1 MKLVIAIVQREDS
14 NNLQRAFVQNDFR
27 ATKLATSGGFLS
39 QGNTTFLIGCED
51 EKVDDVLKIIK
62 QESRA
67 REEIATPHM
76 LSTGYEITPPLRI
89 TVGGAT
95 CFVVPVDE
103 FKRF

>member
-1 MKLVIAIVQREDS
+1 MKLVIAIVQKEDS
-14 NNLQRAFVQNDFR
+14 NNLQKALVKNNFR

-39 QGNTTFLIGCED
+39 QGNTTFLVGCED
-51 EKVDDVLKIIK
+51 EQVDDILKVIK

-76 LSTGYEITPPLRI
+76 VSTGYEITQPLKI

-95 CFVVPVDE
+95 CFVVPVDK
-103 FKRF
+103 FKCF

>member
-1 MKLVIAIVQREDS
+1 MKLVIAIVQKEDS
-14 NNLQRAFVQNDFR
+14 NNLQKALVKNNFR

-39 QGNTTFLIGCED
+39 QGNTTFLVGCED
-51 EKVDDVLKIIK
+51 EQVDDILKVIK

-76 LSTGYEITPPLRI
+76 VSTGYEITQPLKI

-95 CFVVPVDE
+95 CFVVPVDK

>member
-1 MKLVIAIVQREDS
+1 MIY
-14 NNLQRAFVQNDFR
+14 NDFR
-27 ATKLATSGGFLS
+27 ATELATSGGFLS
-39 QGNTTFLIGCED
+39 QGNTTFLVGCD
-51 EKVDDVLKIIK
+51 DDKVDDVLKIIK
-62 QESRA
+62 EQSRA

-76 LSTGYEITPPLRI
+76 VSTGYEITQPLKV

>member
-1 MKLVIAIVQREDS
+1 MKLVIAIVQKEDS
-14 NNLQRAFVQNDFR
+14 NDLQRAFVQNDFR

-39 QGNTTFLIGCED
+39 QGNTTFLVGCD
-51 EKVDDVLKIIK
+51 DDKVDDVLKII
-62 QESRA
+62 QEQSRA

-76 LSTGYEITPPLRI
+76 VSTGYEITQPLKV

>member
-1 MKLVIAIVQREDS
+1 MKLVIAIVQKEDS
-14 NNLQRAFVQNDFR
+14 NDLQRAFVQNDFR

-39 QGNTTFLIGCED
+39 QGNTTFLVGCD
-51 EKVDDVLKIIK
+51 DDKVDDVLKIIK
-62 QESRA
+62 EQSRA

-76 LSTGYEITPPLRI
+76 VSTGYEITQPLKV

-95 CFVVPVDE
+95 CVVVPVDE

>member
-1 MKLVIAIVQREDS
+1 MKLVIAIVQKEDS
-14 NNLQRAFVQNDFR
+14 NDLQRAFVQNDFR

-39 QGNTTFLIGCED
+39 QGNTTFLVGCD
-51 EKVDDVLKIIK
+51 GDKVDDVLKIIK
-62 QESRA
+62 EQSRA

-76 LSTGYEITPPLRI
+76 VSTGYEITQPLKV

>member
-1 MKLVIAIVQREDS
+1 MKLVIAIVQKEDS
-14 NNLQRAFVQNDFR
+14 NNLQKALVKNNFR
-27 ATKLATSGGFLS
+27 ATKLETSGGFLS
-39 QGNTTFLIGCED
+39 QGNTTFLVGCED
-51 EKVDDVLKIIK
+51 EQVDDILKVIK

-76 LSTGYEITPPLRI
+76 VSTGYEITQPLKI

-95 CFVVPVDE
+95 CFVVPVDK

>member
-1 MKLVIAIVQREDS
+1 MKLVIAIVQKEDS
-14 NNLQRAFVQNDFR
+14 NNLQKALVQGDFR
-27 ATKLATSGGFLS
+27 VTKLATSGGFLS
-39 QGNTTFLIGCED
+39 QGNTTFLVGCED
-51 EKVDDVLKIIK
+51 DKVDDVLKIVK

-76 LSTGYEITPPLRI
+76 ISTGYEITQPLKI

>member
-1 MKLVIAIVQREDS
+1 MKLVIAIVQKEDS
-14 NNLQRAFVQNDFR
+14 NDLQRAFVQNVFR

-39 QGNTTFLIGCED
+39 QGNTTFLVGCD
-51 EKVDDVLKIIK
+51 DDKVDDVLKIIK
-62 QESRA
+62 EQSRA

-76 LSTGYEITPPLRI
+76 VSTGYEITQPLKV

-95 CFVVPVDE
+95 YFVVPVDE

>member
-1 MKLVIAIVQREDS
+1 MKLVIAIVQKEDS
-14 NNLQRAFVQNDFR
+14 NNLQKALVKNNFR

-39 QGNTTFLIGCED
+39 QGNTTFLVGCED
-51 EKVDDVLKIIK
+51 EQVDDILKVIK

-76 LSTGYEITPPLRI
+76 VSTGYEITQPLKI

>member
-1 MKLVIAIVQREDS
+1 MKLVIAIVQKEDS
-14 NNLQRAFVQNDFR
+14 NDLQRAFVQNDFR

-39 QGNTTFLIGCED
+39 QGNTTFLVGCD
-51 EKVDDVLKIIK
+51 DDKVDDVLKIIK
-62 QESRA
+62 EQSRA

-76 LSTGYEITPPLRI
+76 VSTRYEITQPLKV

>member
-1 MKLVIAIVQREDS
+1 MKLVIAIIQREDS

-27 ATKLATSGGFLS
+27 ATKLAS

-76 LSTGYEITPPLRI
+76 LSTGYEITQPLRI

>member
-1 MKLVIAIVQREDS
+1 MKLVIAIVQKEDS
-14 NNLQRAFVQNDFR
+14 NDLQKALVKNNFR

-39 QGNTTFLIGCED
+39 QGNTTFLVGCED
-51 EKVDDVLKIIK
+51 EQVDDILKVIK

-76 LSTGYEITPPLRI
+76 VSTGYEITQPLKI

-95 CFVVPVDE
+95 CFVVPVDK

>member
-1 MKLVIAIVQREDS
+1 MKLVIAIVQKEDS
-14 NNLQRAFVQNDFR
+14 NNLQKALVKNNVR

-39 QGNTTFLIGCED
+39 QGNTTFLVGCED
-51 EKVDDVLKIIK
+51 EQVDDILKVIK

-76 LSTGYEITPPLRI
+76 VSTGYEITQPLKI

-95 CFVVPVDE
+95 CFVVPVDK

>member
-1 MKLVIAIVQREDS
+1 MKLVIAIVQKEDS
-14 NNLQRAFVQNDFR
+14 NNLQKALVKNNFR

-39 QGNTTFLIGCED
+39 QGNTTFLVGCED
-51 EKVDDVLKIIK
+51 EQVDDILKVIK

-76 LSTGYEITPPLRI
+76 VSTGYEITQPLKI

-95 CFVVPVDE
+95 CFVVQVDK

>member
-1 MKLVIAIVQREDS
+1 MKLVIAIVQKEDS
-14 NNLQRAFVQNDFR
+14 NDLQRAFVQNDFR
-27 ATKLATSGGFLS
+27 VTKLATSGGFLS
-39 QGNTTFLIGCED
+39 QGNTTFLVGCD
-51 EKVDDVLKIIK
+51 DDKVDDVLKIIK
-62 QESRA
+62 EQSRA

-76 LSTGYEITPPLRI
+76 VSTGYEITQPLKV

>member
-1 MKLVIAIVQREDS
+1 MKLVIAIVQKEDS
-14 NNLQRAFVQNDFR
+14 NNLQKALVKNNFR

-39 QGNTTFLIGCED
+39 QGNTTFLVGCED
-51 EKVDDVLKIIK
+51 EQVDDILKVIK

-67 REEIATPHM
+67 REEMATPH
-76 LSTGYEITPPLRI
+76 LVSTGYEITQPLKI

-95 CFVVPVDE
+95 CFVVPVDK

>member
-1 MKLVIAIVQREDS
+1 MKLVIAIVQKEDS
-14 NNLQRAFVQNDFR
+14 NDLQRAFVQNDFR

-39 QGNTTFLIGCED
+39 QGNTTFLVGCD
-51 EKVDDVLKIIK
+51 DDKVDDVLKIIK
-62 QESRA
+62 EQSRA

-76 LSTGYEITPPLRI
+76 VSTGYEITQPLKV

-103 FKRF
+103 VKRF

>member
-1 MKLVIAIVQREDS
+1 MKLVIAIVQKEDS
-14 NNLQRAFVQNDFR
+14 NDLQRAFVQNDFR
-27 ATKLATSGGFLS
+27 ATKLATAGGFLS
-39 QGNTTFLIGCED
+39 QGNTTFLVGCD
-51 EKVDDVLKIIK
+51 DDKVDDVLKIIK
-62 QESRA
+62 EQSRA

-76 LSTGYEITPPLRI
+76 VSTGYEITQPLKV

>member
-1 MKLVIAIVQREDS
+1 MKLVIAIVQKEDS
-14 NNLQRAFVQNDFR
+14 NDLQRAFVQNDFR

-39 QGNTTFLIGCED
+39 QGNTTFLVGCD
-51 EKVDDVLKIIK
+51 DDKVDDVLKIIK
-62 QESRA
+62 EQSRA

-76 LSTGYEITPPLRI
+76 VSTGYEITQPFKV

-95 CFVVPVDE
+95 YFVVPVDE

>member
-1 MKLVIAIVQREDS
+1 MKLVIAIVQKEDS

-76 LSTGYEITPPLRI
+76 LSTGYEITQPLKI

-95 CFVVPVDE
+95 CFVVPVDD

>member
-1 MKLVIAIVQREDS
+1 MKLVIAIVQKEDS
-14 NNLQRAFVQNDFR
+14 NDLQRAFVQNDFR

-39 QGNTTFLIGCED
+39 QGNTTFLVGCD
-51 EKVDDVLKIIK
+51 DDKVDDVLKIIK
-62 QESRA
+62 EQSRA

-76 LSTGYEITPPLRI
+76 VSTVYEITQPLKV

>member
-1 MKLVIAIVQREDS
+1 MKLVIAIVQKEDS
-14 NNLQRAFVQNDFR
+14 NDLQRAFVQNDFR
-27 ATKLATSGGFLS
+27 ATKLATSGGFLN
-39 QGNTTFLIGCED
+39 QGNTTFLVGCD
-51 EKVDDVLKIIK
+51 DDKVDDVLKIIK
-62 QESRA
+62 EQSRA

-76 LSTGYEITPPLRI
+76 VSTGYEITQPLKV

>member
-1 MKLVIAIVQREDS
+1 MKLVIAIVQKEDS
-14 NNLQRAFVQNDFR
+14 NDLQRAFVQNDFR
-27 ATKLATSGGFLS
+27 ATKLTTSGGFLS
-39 QGNTTFLIGCED
+39 QGNTTFLVGCD
-51 EKVDDVLKIIK
+51 DDKVDDVLKIIK
-62 QESRA
+62 EQSRA

-76 LSTGYEITPPLRI
+76 VSTGYEITQPLKV

>member
-1 MKLVIAIVQREDS
+1 MKLVIAIVQKEDS
-14 NNLQRAFVQNDFR
+14 NDLQRAFVQNDFR

-39 QGNTTFLIGCED
+39 QENTTFLVGCD
-51 EKVDDVLKIIK
+51 DDKVDDVLKIIK
-62 QESRA
+62 EQSRA

-76 LSTGYEITPPLRI
+76 VSTGYEITQPLKV

>member
-1 MKLVIAIVQREDS
+1 MKLVIAIVQKEDS
-14 NNLQRAFVQNDFR
+14 NDLQRAFVQNDFR
-27 ATKLATSGGFLS
+27 ATKLATSGGFLG
-39 QGNTTFLIGCED
+39 QGNTTFLVGCD
-51 EKVDDVLKIIK
+51 DDKVDDVLKIIK
-62 QESRA
+62 EQSRA

-76 LSTGYEITPPLRI
+76 VSTGYEITQPLEV